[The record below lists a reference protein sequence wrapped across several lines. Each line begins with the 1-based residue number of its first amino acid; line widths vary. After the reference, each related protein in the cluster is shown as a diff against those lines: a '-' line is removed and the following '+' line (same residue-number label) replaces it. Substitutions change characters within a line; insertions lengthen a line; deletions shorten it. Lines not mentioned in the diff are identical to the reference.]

1 MDVEISTAKQ
11 VDSNS
16 GNGIKKF
23 HIISRELEKFEP
35 KHHHIVIKL
44 PVTYRPLV
52 PMAISFVVMFIFGW
66 VAPEYKH
73 TTNSNE
79 TKTK

>member
-23 HIISRELEKFEP
+23 HIVSRELEKFDS

-44 PVTYRPLV
+44 PVTYS
-52 PMAISFVVMFIFGW
+52 ANGNFICGY
-66 VAPEYKH
+66 VY
-73 TTNSNE
+73 NRVGCSRI
-79 TKTK
+79 